1 MKVTKGDKILE
12 ISKEYLLLFNA
23 LTDAEAALTRLRTEL
38 LLAQQPARRPPLP
51 RRAKRGAPFPL
62 RVYPSAYIPKAGRQ
76 AGFFHAG
83 NGGEAGEG
91 KTHIMKNNTRYRG
104 RL

>member
-38 LLAQQPARRPPLP
+38 LLAQQRAEELFLNAEEEKESDLP
-51 RRAKRGAPFPL
+51 
-62 RVYPSAYIPKAGRQ
+62 Q
-76 AGFFHAG
+76 
-83 NGGEAGEG
+83 
-91 KTHIMKNNTRYRG
+91 T
-104 RL
+104 

>member
-38 LLAQQPARRPPLP
+38 LLAQQ
-51 RRAKRGAPFPL
+51 RAEELFLSAEGEKDAEALEAEIL
-62 RVYPSAYIPKAGRQ
+62 R
-76 AGFFHAG
+76 
-83 NGGEAGEG
+83 
-91 KTHIMKNNTRYRG
+91 
-104 RL
+104 L